1 MAINTDKIQAQAA
14 ELSAQL
20 WSIANDLRNKSQIQD
35 LLRRSRGTGLYR
47 AGVPIE
53 VIAVAMGHANVQTT
67 KDHYAFPSLEQKKE
81 AMNQGGNLVISR
93 RDEKQEWPDDEAE
106 IARIC
111 GLR

>member
-1 MAINTDKIQAQAA
+1 
-14 ELSAQL
+14 
-20 WSIANDLRNKSQIQD
+20 
-35 LLRRSRGTGLYR
+35 
-47 AGVPIE
+47 
-53 VIAVAMGHANVQTT
+53 MGHANVQTT